1 MKSKFIERNQE
12 NESVNTNINQN
23 NPPYSD
29 NMARILKLSQEYL
42 GFVEGLGNECA
53 YTDSIV
59 SEIMDEAKKIPEG
72 ESKLPANFKVKKE
85 RIVFY
90 KSVRNIEEICVS
102 YFEEDWDA
110 DGNFEYANCIF
121 EELQIEVK
129 KLRKVYDDFFANLRA
144 QEYIMNEDYES

>member
-29 NMARILKLSQEYL
+29 NMARILTLSQEYL

-59 SEIMDEAKKIPEG
+59 SEIMDEAKKIPEEG
-72 ESKLPANFKVKKE
+72 KKPVNFKIRKE
-85 RIVFY
+85 RNIFY
-90 KSVRNIEEICVS
+90 KTVRKIRLICLEFFSVR
-102 YFEEDWDA
+102 WDHGC
-110 DGNFEYANCIF
+110 DLEYANSLF
-121 EELQIEVK
+121 SELQVEVSN
-129 KLRKVYDDFFANLRA
+129 LHIIYDDFFDHISA
-144 QEYIMNEDYES
+144 